1 MENENKELEP
11 IVVDDEEVE
20 KLSQNIMVQ
29 NKEAYEVLS
38 K

>member
-11 IVVDDEEVE
+11 IVADDEEVE
-20 KLSQNIMVQ
+20 KLSQKIMAQ